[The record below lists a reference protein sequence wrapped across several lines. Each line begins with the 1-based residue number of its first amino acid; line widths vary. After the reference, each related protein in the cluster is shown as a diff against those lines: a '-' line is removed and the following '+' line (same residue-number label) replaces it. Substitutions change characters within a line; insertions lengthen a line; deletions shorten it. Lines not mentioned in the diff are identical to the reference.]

1 MPTKKYDELP
11 VDKWNTAHFT
21 QYLKAEHKR
30 LYNVDYTPFRGYQ
43 AEAGILGR
51 YIGTAKKPGLYAKP
65 LVKAFIDACFAEYK
79 PSAQYPGISFGFMST
94 YMTRNLQRLQAE
106 EARKATASDAV
117 QASDNDKLDE
127 LEAWL

>member
-1 MPTKKYDELP
+1 MPTKKYDEID
-11 VDKWNTAHFT
+11 VTAWNTAHFT

-51 YIGTAKKPGLYAKP
+51 YIGTAKKPGLYDKA
-65 LVKAFIDACFAEYK
+65 LVLAFIDVCFAEYK
-79 PSAQYPGISFGFMST
+79 PSAQWPGLSFGFMST

-117 QASDNDKLDE
+117 RNSDNDKLDE

>member
-1 MPTKKYDELP
+1 MPTKKYDEID
-11 VDKWNTAHFT
+11 VSKWNTVHFT

-51 YIGTAKKPGLYAKP
+51 YIGTAKKPGLYDKA
-65 LVKAFIDACFAEYK
+65 LVLAFIDACFSEYK
-79 PSAQYPGISFGFMST
+79 PTREYPGISFGWMT
-94 YMTRNLQRLQAE
+94 VYMTRVLQRLQAE
-106 EARKATASDAV
+106 ANRKATASDAV
-117 QASDNDKLDE
+117 KASDNDKLDE